1 MILES
6 ENKMTDAT
14 TTILSATSRQPTV
27 TLGSHL
33 GAVASYDF
41 SAKYNRPRT
50 EHSM

>member
-14 TTILSATSRQPTV
+14 TIIFVATSRQPTV

-33 GAVASYDF
+33 EAVASYNF
-41 SAKYNRPRT
+41 SVKYNKPRT
-50 EHSM
+50 EHSI